1 MSITYVNVQIESAV
15 AEQLKVTAQ
24 ESGYSLAGYISAIV
38 SAHCASMLKKE
49 LDAKKILLDL
59 IATSDPD
66 PTFERPAEIP
76 WEVTTPREAF
86 S

>member
-1 MSITYVNVQIESAV
+1 MFAITYVNVQIE
-15 AEQLKVTAQ
+15 
-24 ESGYSLAGYISAIV
+24 
-38 SAHCASMLKKE
+38 
-49 LDAKKILLDL
+49 ILLDL